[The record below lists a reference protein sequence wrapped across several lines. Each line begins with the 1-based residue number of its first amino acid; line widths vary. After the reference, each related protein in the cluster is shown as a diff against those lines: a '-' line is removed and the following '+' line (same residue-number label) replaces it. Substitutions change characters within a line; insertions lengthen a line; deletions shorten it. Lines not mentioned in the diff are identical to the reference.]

1 MLNTVNRV
9 KKNKEFS
16 YIYKKGK
23 FYSCK
28 YFLVH
33 FVDTKL
39 NVSKVGISVT
49 KKIGNSVI
57 RSKVKRVMSEVVRLL
72 LPSLQVKNYII
83 TLKPEVVE
91 ADFNTLNYEF
101 NKFITKY
108 SLIKDT
114 KDV

>member
-1 MLNTVNRV
+1 MLNTINRV

-39 NVSKVGISVT
+39 EVAKIGISVS
-49 KKIGNSVI
+49 KKIGNSVV
-57 RSKVKRVMSEVVRLL
+57 RSKVKRIMSEVVRLS
-72 LPSLQVKNYII
+72 LPTLKIKNYII
-83 TLKPEVVE
+83 TLKPDVVE
-91 ADFNTLNYEF
+91 ADFKKLTVEF
-101 NKFITKY
+101 NNFITKFN
-108 SLIKDT
+108 LIKDT

>member
-39 NVSKVGISVT
+39 DISKVGISVS
-49 KKIGNSVI
+49 KKIGNSVT
-57 RSKVKRVMSEVVRLL
+57 RSKFKRLISEVVRLL
-72 LPSLQVKNYII
+72 LPKLEVKNYII

-101 NKFITKY
+101 TKFVTKY
-108 SLIKDT
+108 DLIKDT